1 MVAPFL
7 LGLSPRARRA
17 SPIIRR
23 GVREGVSSRALTGIL
38 QRAGLGIR
46 RQTLLDLMRL
56 MEGEAAIGPVLSA
69 LGVNRR
75 PNPLRLPPALTK
87 IRRAFSFTVRVRG
100 VDKDGSTER
109 FVTVT
114 TDTLPLPTRAEL
126 EAFAEQAIEADRA
139 RYGLVV
145 SEFLL
150 VGGLRAGAPGLL

>member
-7 LGLSPRARRA
+7 LGLSSRARRA

-46 RQTLLDLMRL
+46 RQTLLDIMRL
-56 MEGEAAIGPVLSA
+56 VEGEAAIGPVLSA

-87 IRRAFSFTVRVRG
+87 IRRAFSFTVRVSG
-100 VDKDGSTER
+100 LDVDTGASSER

-114 TDTLPLPTRAEL
+114 TDTLLTRGEIETLAS
-126 EAFAEQAIEADRA
+126 QAIEADRG
-139 RYGLVV
+139 RYPLQEV
-145 SEFLL
+145 EFLL
-150 VGGLRAGAPGLL
+150 TGGLRSGALGLL

>member
-7 LGLSPRARRA
+7 LRQSPRARRA

-23 GVREGVSSRALTGIL
+23 GVREGISSRALTGIL

-56 MEGEAAIGPVLSA
+56 IEGEIAIAPILSA
-69 LGVNRR
+69 LGLNRR
-75 PNPLRLPPALTK
+75 PNPLRLPPAITK

-100 VDKDGSTER
+100 ADSDTGIETEQ

-114 TDTLPLPTRAEL
+114 TDTLLTRGEI
-126 EAFAEQAIEADRA
+126 EALAEQAIESDLS
-139 RYGLVV
+139 RYKIIV

-150 VGGLRAGAPGLL
+150 TGGVRAGIPGLL